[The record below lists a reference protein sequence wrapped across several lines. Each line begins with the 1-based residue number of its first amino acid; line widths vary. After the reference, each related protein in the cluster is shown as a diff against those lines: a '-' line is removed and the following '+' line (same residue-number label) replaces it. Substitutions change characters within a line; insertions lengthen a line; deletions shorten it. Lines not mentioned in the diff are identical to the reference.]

1 MTRASMLSVVVFMA
15 LDVVD
20 CFIRSSYPTP
30 LDRFLLV
37 EALRDCLKTGENRV
51 GADFSVGQEGGR
63 AAIPVRS
70 CPVRSD
76 TGQREK
82 PPNPSGKS
90 KGRCLA
96 AFPARSKPA
105 AGILP
110 RRCLTIQTPLALA
123 RHSPV
128 FRQSLKGSARAS
140 LNEPLQGRGREG
152 NTAVESVSREDEGPA
167 PVSPAGV
174 SNRTEA
180 QWRRV

>member
-1 MTRASMLSVVVFMA
+1 MVLQPVRVAAARMTRASMLSVVVFMA

-82 PPNPSGKS
+82 PPNPPGES
-90 KGRCLA
+90 KGSCLA

-110 RRCLTIQTPLALA
+110 RRCLTIQPPLLSRGIPHFSDSLLGPPFDRKTAQANRLA
-123 RHSPV
+123 MSKR
-128 FRQSLKGSARAS
+128 FRS
-140 LNEPLQGRGREG
+140 
-152 NTAVESVSREDEGPA
+152 
-167 PVSPAGV
+167 
-174 SNRTEA
+174 
-180 QWRRV
+180 